1 MAVTVP
7 DMRSSKPVSMDIDQ
21 LRGWATFMDRAMIV
35 SLAATI
41 LAVGAVGVTTWL
53 SFRFSGAVRAYEH
66 AAADRFQGTE
76 SRSAQLEREVATA
89 RERAATLEQAIS
101 TARGR
106 AAALEQEV
114 STVRGRAATLEQEM
128 SAARERAVALEQEAS
143 QARERATAFEQAARE
158 ANERSARMA
167 PREATERSA
176 PVAARESTA
185 ATEKASP
192 APQLDPAAIQQRL
205 ADLARLVRDATA
217 RTAGPTQ
224 DKAAE
229 APRPAQP
236 ESTTESAAASRDGQ
250 ASSSSP
256 APPSPS
262 ATLPSPPSPSP
273 PSPSPIVASLR
284 KYAGTNAAVFVLD
297 RVAEAPPAASTIS
310 AYLHDAGWASQ
321 TWTWTGVAGI
331 LGVVVLVKEGSDPET
346 NEAASALVE
355 ALRLAGFNAAKG
367 DWPADWRRHRGAL
380 DGPQT
385 PAPTDA
391 PIRIVIGAKAAS
403 TPR

>member
-66 AAADRFQGTE
+66 AAADRFQGAE
-76 SRSAQLEREVATA
+76 GRSVQLEREVATVQ
-89 RERAATLEQAIS
+89 ERTATLEQEVATARARAAALEKEVS

-106 AAALEQEV
+106 AA
-114 STVRGRAATLEQEM
+114 TLEREM
-128 SAARERAVALEQEAS
+128 SATRERAEALEQEAS

-167 PREATERSA
+167 TREATERSA

-262 ATLPSPPSPSP
+262 ATLPSPPSL
-273 PSPSPIVASLR
+273 IVASLR

-310 AYLHDAGWASQ
+310 AYLHDAGWVSQ

-331 LGVVVLVKEGSDPET
+331 LGVVVLIKEGSDPET

-355 ALRLAGFNAAKG
+355 ALRMAGFNAAKG

-403 TPR
+403 NPR

>member
-236 ESTTESAAASRDGQ
+236 ESTTESAAANRDGQ

-256 APPSPS
+256 APASPS

-273 PSPSPIVASLR
+273 IIASLR

-310 AYLHDAGWASQ
+310 AYLHDAGWESQ